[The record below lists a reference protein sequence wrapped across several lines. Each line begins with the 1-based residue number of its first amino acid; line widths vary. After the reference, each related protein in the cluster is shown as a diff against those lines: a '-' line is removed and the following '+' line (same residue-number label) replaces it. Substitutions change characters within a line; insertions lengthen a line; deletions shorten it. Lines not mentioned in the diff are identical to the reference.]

1 MPAIS
6 APNAVSSHA
15 EAFSGHGAGSPAL
28 PWRGSAVLLGMVAG
42 AALQLRQPVLW
53 SVALYAGFLCVAAV
67 AGMCCVAVGGR
78 WVPPSSLPKA
88 RCFAGVATALAI
100 AAGAAAVFATSGLRA
115 SAYVA
120 QALSPP
126 LEGRDIRVT
135 GLIAA
140 MPQVNEAGTRV
151 HLEVETARLQGA
163 PVQLPAQIEVAWYS
177 GAFRDVD
184 DAQDLPRQAP
194 ALRAGERWAM
204 TVRLKAPHGLRNP
217 HGFDFELWMWEQGV
231 QATGSVRT
239 GSKDEPPVHLAST
252 WRHPVEQLRQ
262 GVRDA
267 IFARLGRAS
276 DDSDPGRARIAG
288 VVAALVTGDQRAID
302 RADWDVF
309 RATGV
314 AHLMSIS
321 GLHITLF
328 AWLAAWCAGMLWRRS
343 TRLCLW
349 VPAPSAAVVA
359 GGLLAAGYALFS
371 GWGVPA
377 QRTVLM
383 LAIVAL
389 LQVSGRRWPWPQV
402 WLLACAAVVLVDP
415 WALAQAGFWLSFVAV
430 GMLFATNPIANKA
443 RSSSVKGHFY
453 ALLREQWVV
462 TLALTPLSL
471 LLFGQ
476 VSLVGFAANLVAIP
490 WVTLVVTPLAL
501 GGVLWSPLWSL
512 AALSLQPLAAVLQWL
527 AQWPWAVLFLPA
539 APLWAGMAGVLG
551 GALLAIRLP
560 WRLRLLALPLLV
572 PVVFWSPARPGVGEF
587 EMLAADIGQGNAVL
601 VRTASH
607 TLLYDAGPQFSRE
620 SDAGHR
626 VLVPLLRAL
635 GERVDTLMLSHRDAD
650 HTGGAE
656 AVLTQQPQALLTG
669 SIEASHP
676 LQGVRPA
683 TPCLAGQQWVWDGVL
698 FEVLHPL
705 AGAEAPELRANR
717 PPRVPRPNTLSCVLR
732 IVAREGDGA
741 TVLLVG
747 DIETPQEQ
755 ALLARNAPLKADLL
769 LVPHHGSKTSSSQAF
784 LEGVQ
789 PGTALVQAGYRNRF
803 GHPAPDVLQR
813 YRALGIAVVES
824 PQCGAA
830 RWSSSAPAVVA
841 CERVT
846 SPHYWQHTLSP
857 RND

>member
-1 MPAIS
+1 
-6 APNAVSSHA
+6 
-15 EAFSGHGAGSPAL
+15 
-28 PWRGSAVLLGMVAG
+28 MVAG
-42 AALQLRQPVLW
+42 AALQLQQPTLW
-53 SVALYAGFLCVAAV
+53 SGAIYAGLLCVALVACMAV
-67 AGMCCVAVGGR
+67 AVWGR
-78 WVPPSSLPKA
+78 AAALRLLPQA
-88 RCFAGVATALAI
+88 RWMAGVATVLAV

-115 SAYVA
+115 CAYVA
-120 QALSPP
+120 QALAPS
-126 LEGRDIRVT
+126 LEGQDIRVT
-135 GLIAA
+135 GVIAA
-140 MPQVNEAGTRV
+140 MPQVNEVGTRLR
-151 HLEVETARLQGA
+151 LEVETARRQGEW
-163 PVQLPAQIEVAWYS
+163 VQLPAQIDVTWYS
-177 GAFRDVD
+177 GLFRDTD
-184 DAQDLPRQAP
+184 DASEVPRQAP
-194 ALRAGERWAM
+194 SLRAGERWSM

-217 HGFDFELWMWEQGV
+217 HGFDYELWMWEQGV

-239 GSKDEPPVHLAST
+239 GPKDEPPVHVAST
-252 WRHPVEQLRQ
+252 WQHPVEQLRQ
-262 GVRDA
+262 NVRDA

-276 DDSDPGRARIAG
+276 DATDPDRARIAG

-328 AWLAAWCAGMLWRRS
+328 AWLAAWCASALWRRS

-349 VPAPSAAVVA
+349 VPAPTAALWA
-359 GGLLAAGYALFS
+359 GVLLAAGYAIFS

-402 WLLACAAVVLVDP
+402 WLLACAAVVLLDP

-430 GMLFATNPIANKA
+430 GVLFATNPIANKVYKSSA
-443 RSSSVKGHFY
+443 RSHFY
-453 ALLREQWVV
+453 GLLREQWVV

-476 VSLVGFAANLVAIP
+476 VSAVGFVANLLAIP

-501 GGVLWSPLWSL
+501 GGVLWAPLWSL
-512 AALSLQPLAAVLQWL
+512 AALSLQPLAAALQWM

-539 APLWAGMAGVLG
+539 APLWAGIAGVLG
-551 GALLAIRLP
+551 GALLAMRLP
-560 WRLRLLALPLLV
+560 WRLRLLAIPLLV
-572 PVVFWSPARPGVGEF
+572 PVVFWSPARPGVGDF
-587 EMLAADIGQGNAVL
+587 ELLAADIGQGNAVL

-607 TLLYDAGPQFSRE
+607 TLLYDAGPRFSRE

-635 GERVDTLMLSHRDAD
+635 GERLDTLMLSHRDAD
-650 HTGGAE
+650 HTGGAQ
-656 AVLTQQPQALLTG
+656 AVLTQQPQAVLTG
-669 SIEASHP
+669 SIEANHP
-676 LQGVRPA
+676 LQTVRPA
-683 TPCLAGQQWVWDGVL
+683 TPCLAGQRWEWDGVV

-705 AGAEAPELRANR
+705 AGADAPELRENR
-717 PPRVPRPNTLSCVLR
+717 APRVPRPNTLSCVLR
-732 IVAREGDGA
+732 VAAQGGGGA

-803 GHPAPDVLQR
+803 GHPAPEVLQR
-813 YRALGIAVVES
+813 YRAQGITVVES

-830 RWSSSAPAVVA
+830 RWSSTAPAVVA
-841 CERVT
+841 CERDT
-846 SPHYWQHTLSP
+846 APHYWQHRLSP
-857 RND
+857 